1 MPTYTF
7 INQATGKTEDKFM
20 SMSELDDF
28 TKSNPH
34 MERVLTAPAI
44 VGGVGMRVKEDGGFR
59 ETMSKIAEKH
69 PGSPLADK
77 YGSKTNK
84 AIKTKDILNKHRRR
98 QKNK

>member
-34 MERVLTAPAI
+34 MERVLTAPAF
-44 VGGVGMRVKEDGGFR
+44 VGWGGMRVKEDGGFR

-84 AIKTKDILNKHRRR
+84 AIKTKEILNKHRRR